1 MKIRSILILAAVN
14 VPFFL
19 LPFSAPAHA
28 QIPSAN
34 KPTPMI
40 APAAP
45 VNPVLNPAISP
56 VTPPVARKIPKTIEN
71 FGDKRVDDYFWLRE
85 KTNPEVIDYL
95 KAENVYTQSVLGGLK
110 DFQETLYK
118 DMLSRVKET
127 DENVPYKRGEYFY
140 YSRTEMGKQ
149 YTIYARKKGS
159 LNANEEIYLD
169 GNELAKGKPFF
180 AISNMAVSR
189 DGKLLAYATDIT
201 GYRQYTLN
209 FKNLES
215 GITLPDAAE
224 RVTSVAWANDNAT
237 VFYVTED
244 ATTKRSDKLFRHKLG
259 DKNSELVFEEKDELF
274 GINVDITRSKGYII
288 LTAESSETNEQQL
301 LDANSPTGKF
311 AVYMKRKEN
320 IKYFVDHH
328 GSDFYIVTNDR
339 GRNYRLVKTAEG
351 AANIKQWKEIIPHRA
366 NVKLDGVDMFKD
378 FFVAIEKTNGLPKLR
393 VFDIKTAKPDDIT
406 FPEAA
411 YEASAGQNA
420 EFDTKLFRFDYGS
433 LVTPNS
439 VFDYNVETRERTLK
453 KQQPVLGGYD
463 PKDYQS
469 ERIMVKVKD
478 GTMVPVSL
486 VYKRALKK
494 NGPQPML
501 LYGYGSYGI
510 SMPLAFRSARLALL
524 DRGMIYAIAH
534 IRGGGEMGKQWH
546 DNGKMMKKK
555 NSFTD
560 FINVAEYLVDKKYTD
575 PSQLVIQGG
584 SAGGLL
590 MGAATNMRPDLFK
603 AVVSQVPF
611 VDVMNT
617 MLDASLPLTVGEYLE
632 WGNPTQKAAY
642 QYMRTYSPYDN
653 LEKKAYPAILVE
665 TSLNDSQ
672 VMYWE
677 PAKYVAKLRTL
688 KTDAN
693 PLLLKIN
700 MDGGH
705 GGASGRYDYL
715 RDIAYTY
722 SFVLSQ
728 VGITK

>member
-1 MKIRSILILAAVN
+1 MKIRSILILTAAFT
-14 VPFFL
+14 PFL
-19 LPFSAPAHA
+19 LSPFSAPAHA
-28 QIPSAN
+28 QSPSAD
-34 KPTPMI
+34 KPTSMI

-45 VNPVLNPAISP
+45 VNSAVNP
-56 VTPPVARKIPKTIEN
+56 VTPPVAKKIPKTIEN

-85 KTNPEVIDYL
+85 KTNPDVIDYL

-149 YTIYARKKGS
+149 YAIYARKKGS
-159 LNANEEIYLD
+159 LDANEEIYLD
-169 GNELAKGKPFF
+169 ANELAKGKPFF
-180 AISNMAVSR
+180 AISNMAISR

-215 GITLPDAAE
+215 GTTLPDMAE
-224 RVTSVAWANDNAT
+224 RVTSVVWANDNAT

-244 ATTKRSDKLFRHKLG
+244 ATTKRSDKLYRHKLG
-259 DKNSELVFEEKDELF
+259 DKNSELVFEEKDELY

-288 LTAESSETNEQQL
+288 LTAESSETNEQHL
-301 LDANSPTGKF
+301 LDANLPTGKF
-311 AVYMKRKEN
+311 AVYLKRKEN

-328 GSDFYIVTNDR
+328 GTDFYIVTNDK

-351 AANIKQWKEIIPHRA
+351 AANIKQWKEIIPHRPD
-366 NVKLDGVDMFKD
+366 VKLDGVDMFKD
-378 FFVAIEKTNGLPKLR
+378 FFVTTEKINGLPKLR
-393 VFDIKTAKPDDIT
+393 VFDIKTAKPHDIT

-411 YEASAGQNA
+411 YETSAGQNA

-433 LVTPNS
+433 MVTPNS

-469 ERIMVKVKD
+469 ERIMVKAKD

-494 NGPQPML
+494 TGPQPTL

-510 SMPLAFRSARLALL
+510 SMPVAFRSTRLALL

-555 NSFTD
+555 NTFTD

-590 MGAATNMRPDLFK
+590 MGATTNMRPDLFK

-632 WGNPTQKAAY
+632 WGNPTQEAAY
-642 QYMRTYSPYDN
+642 KYMRTYSPYDN

-693 PLLLKIN
+693 PLLLKTN

-715 RDIAYTY
+715 KDIAYTY

>member
-1 MKIRSILILAAVN
+1 MKIRSVLILAAVQIS
-14 VPFFL
+14 VLL
-19 LPFSAPAHA
+19 LPFSTPAHA
-28 QIPSAN
+28 QSSSSD
-34 KPTPMI
+34 KPMPMI

-45 VNPVLNPAISP
+45 VNPVLNPAVSP
-56 VTPPVARKIPKTIEN
+56 VTPPVARKVPKTIEN

-149 YTIYARKKGS
+149 YAIYARKKGS

-224 RVTSVAWANDNAT
+224 RVTSVVWANDNAT

-259 DKNSELVFEEKDELF
+259 DKNSELVFEEKDELY

-288 LTAESSETNEQQL
+288 LTAESSETNEQHL
-301 LDANSPTGKF
+301 LDANSSTGKF
-311 AVYMKRKEN
+311 AVYMQRKEN

-439 VFDYNVETRERTLK
+439 IFDYNVETRERTLK

-469 ERIMVKVKD
+469 ERIMVKAKD

-590 MGAATNMRPDLFK
+590 MGATTNMRPDLFK

-693 PLLLKIN
+693 PLLLKTN

-715 RDIAYTY
+715 KDIAYTY

-728 VGITK
+728 VGVTK

>member
-1 MKIRSILILAAVN
+1 MKIRSVLILAAVHIS
-14 VPFFL
+14 FLL
-19 LPFSAPAHA
+19 LPFSTPAHS
-28 QIPSAN
+28 QSPSAD
-34 KPTPMI
+34 KPMPMI

-45 VNPVLNPAISP
+45 VNPVLNPAVSP
-56 VTPPVARKIPKTIEN
+56 VTPPVARKVPKTIEN

-140 YSRTEMGKQ
+140 YSRTETGKQ
-149 YTIYARKKGS
+149 YAIYARKKGS

-259 DKNSELVFEEKDELF
+259 DKNSELVFEEKDELY

-288 LTAESSETNEQQL
+288 LTAESSETNEQHL
-301 LDANSPTGKF
+301 LDANLPTGKF

-378 FFVAIEKTNGLPKLR
+378 FFVAIEKANGLPKLR
-393 VFDIKTAKPDDIT
+393 VFDIRTAKPDDIT
-406 FPEAA
+406 FPEVA
-411 YEASAGQNA
+411 YEASAGQNE

-439 VFDYNVETRERTLK
+439 IFDYNVETRERTLK

-469 ERIMVKVKD
+469 ERIMVKAKD

-590 MGAATNMRPDLFK
+590 MGATTNMRPDLFK

-693 PLLLKIN
+693 PLLLKTN

-715 RDIAYTY
+715 KDIAYTY